1 MHLLRDTGVHFE
13 NKRVSRLFF
22 VFLWLMYAV
31 VYMTKNCFSGALA
44 KIVEDGALTLTEA
57 GIINSVFYFVYA
69 PLQVIG
75 GIFADKYSP
84 EKLISVGLFGSAV
97 SNLVIYFNQSFTV
110 MLISWIFNAIIQ
122 FALWPSVFKIISSQ
136 LVRSD
141 RTKMVFFLSFAMSGG
156 LVFAYL
162 VAAFVTRWQDNFL
175 ISSISLTALA
185 ILLIAICKRLDPLL
199 KKDKVEKI
207 KVEDAPRATKT
218 GTRRIL
224 ISSGFLMMLIAMF
237 FCSMVESS
245 VKGYSATMLNQ
256 SYESI
261 SPTVANLLGVLI
273 IIAGI
278 LGILL
283 IKFLLFPRIIKSEFV
298 CYLVAISLSLP
309 FLVVLQFLGKTPL
322 TMAVISLCIINMFI
336 TAGDIMSNYFIV
348 RFSRYGMNG
357 TAVGLIN
364 SAAAFG
370 YALQYCLFGVIAD
383 GNGGWH
389 RVVFIW
395 LGLIV
400 AAVIALIFGIKPS
413 IRFSKSEE

>member
-1 MHLLRDTGVHFE
+1 MHLLKDTGVHFE

-44 KIVEDGALTLTEA
+44 KIVEQGALTLTQA
-57 GIINSVFYFVYA
+57 GIINAVFYFVYA
-69 PLQVIG
+69 PLQVVG

-84 EKLISVGLFGSAV
+84 EKLIAVGLLGSAV
-97 SNLVIYFNQSFTV
+97 SNIVIYFNQSFTV

-122 FALWPSVFKIISSQ
+122 FALWPSVFKILSSQ

-141 RTKMVFFLSFAMSGG
+141 RSKMVFFMSFAMSGG

-162 VAAFVTRWQDNFL
+162 VAAFVERWQDNFL
-175 ISSISLTALA
+175 ISSISLTVLA

-199 KKDKVEKI
+199 KKDKAEQI
-207 KVEDAPRATKT
+207 KTDELPRATKT
-218 GTRRIL
+218 TAKRVFVG
-224 ISSGFLMMLIAMF
+224 SGFLMMLIAMF

-245 VKGYSATMLNQ
+245 VKNYSATMIFQ

-283 IKFLLFPRIIKSEFV
+283 I
-298 CYLVAISLSLP
+298 
-309 FLVVLQFLGKTPL
+309 
-322 TMAVISLCIINMFI
+322 N
-336 TAGDIMSNYFIV
+336 
-348 RFSRYGMNG
+348 
-357 TAVGLIN
+357 
-364 SAAAFG
+364 
-370 YALQYCLFGVIAD
+370 
-383 GNGGWH
+383 
-389 RVVFIW
+389 
-395 LGLIV
+395 
-400 AAVIALIFGIKPS
+400 
-413 IRFSKSEE
+413 

>member
-1 MHLLRDTGVHFE
+1 MHLLKDTGVHFE
-13 NKRVSRLFF
+13 NRRASRLFF
-22 VFLWLMYAV
+22 IFIWLMYAV

-44 KIVEDGALTLTEA
+44 KIVEDGALTLTES

-69 PLQVIG
+69 PLQVVG

-141 RTKMVFFLSFAMSGG
+141 RTKMVFFMSFAMSGG
-156 LVFAYL
+156 LVLAYL
-162 VAAFVTRWQDNFL
+162 VAVFITRWQDNFL
-175 ISSISLTALA
+175 VSSISLTALA
-185 ILLIAICKRLDPLL
+185 ILLIVVCKRLDPLL
-199 KKDKVEKI
+199 KKDKVEEI
-207 KVEDAPRATKT
+207 NVENVPHRTKT
-218 GTRRIL
+218 GTGRIL

-245 VKGYSATMLNQ
+245 VKNYSATMIFQ
-256 SYESI
+256 SYENI
-261 SPTVANLLGVLI
+261 SPTIANLLGVLI

-283 IKFLLFPRIIKSEFV
+283 IKFLLFPRIIKSEFL
-298 CYLVAISLSLP
+298 CYLLSIALSLP
-309 FLVVLQFLGKTPL
+309 ALIVLQYLGKTPL
-322 TMAVISLCIINMFI
+322 SMVLISLCLINMFI
-336 TAGDIMSNYFIV
+336 TAGNIMSNYFIV
-348 RFSRYGMNG
+348 RFSKYGMNG
-357 TAVGLIN
+357 TAVGLVK

-370 YALQYCLFGVIAD
+370 FALQYCLFGVIAD
-383 GNGGWH
+383 GNGGWQ

-395 LGLIV
+395 LGLV
-400 AAVIALIFGIKPS
+400 LAAVIAIIFGIKPS
-413 IRFSKSEE
+413 IKFSKSEE